1 MVATRGNRLRLSTMA
16 VFGDG
21 HQVTLVM
28 IVAVVAAY
36 DLQRKSTGVPDGGKQ
51 WLQAVA
57 DINIGQ
63 YLTGTMI
70 IIVDDYD
77 QQMLPAMAIDAR

>member
-1 MVATRGNRLRLSTMA
+1 MA